1 MPGEHHC
8 VDHFDRWLRRGM
20 TACGFAASATGDA
33 RVNYIHQL
41 DDLTEADVVQ
51 FDNFIDDAAVA
62 GNFAVILF
70 PRVRTSRGI
79 VRLLRTLATG
89 DRWQTARVPWRK
101 HAREGAGLVGLHFR
115 TVHGDRSS
123 VMGFAPLGCMP
134 VTRRAPYVALAVW
147 AGAKLNAHKRSPEGV
162 VGFIDA
168 PVLGADN
175 APLDQEGHQ
184 RMWDATMGRVKEL
197 LGDPPEDDFKL
208 KDVAFCLP
216 EVNVAELFPAA

>member
-8 VDHFDRWLRRGM
+8 VDLFELWLRRGM
-20 TACGFAASATGDA
+20 TGCNFAASAVGGA

-41 DDLTEADVVQ
+41 EELADADVPQ
-51 FDNFIDDAAVA
+51 LDRFIDDAATQ

-70 PRVRTSRGI
+70 PRVRTTRGI
-79 VRLLRTLATG
+79 TRIIRTLNAG
-89 DRWQTARVPWRK
+89 ERWEASPVAWRN
-101 HAREGAGLVGLHFR
+101 HARSGAALVGLRFR
-115 TVHGDRSS
+115 TTDRDRSS

-134 VTRRAPYVALAVW
+134 VTRRAPYVALGVW
-147 AGAKLNAHKRSPEGV
+147 AGAKLNSHKRSSEGE

-168 PVLGADN
+168 PVLAADDT
-175 APLDQEGHQ
+175 PLDKDAHQ
-184 RMWDATMGRVKEL
+184 QMWDSTMGRVKQL

-216 EVNVAELFPAA
+216 EANVGELFAQL